1 MLPRG
6 LHALQQINDFMKL
19 KLGLRDQQ
27 FYERDGRFSRLRR
40 YIITDLLLALLKIF
54 YSVTVFLFSWFQI
67 VVQKLEFLR
76 GTFCFWKQ
84 ASNARG
90 SKAIQKQLR
99 LVEELMREVAKLRKH
114 VLTFNLEAKKK
125 EKL

>member
-1 MLPRG
+1 
-6 LHALQQINDFMKL
+6 MKL
-19 KLGLRDQQ
+19 KLGLRDKQ

-40 YIITDLLLALLKIF
+40 YIITDLLLAVLKF
-54 YSVTVFLFSWFQI
+54 LYSVAVFLFSWFHI
-67 VVQKLEFLR
+67 VVQKLEFLY

-84 ASNARG
+84 ASNAAG

-114 VLTFNLEAKKK
+114 VLTFNLEAKKE